1 MANINFDELA
11 LETIQSQYG
20 ASPRIQALVR
30 AFAEK
35 IDPNSNINLFYEK
48 IMNLET
54 AEGVGLDIWG
64 VIVGVSRVLEVHSYN
79 CFGFFGSLLQPFNQ
93 GHFFSGGSS
102 TMGYESLGDKA
113 FRRLIYFKALENII
127 PTDADSIN
135 MALSFFFEGRPVY
148 VIEVGVMKIRYI
160 FEFMLEPI
168 EVSILHSYSFRP
180 AGVGF
185 EWYQIPKE
193 EVFGFDGSGLSG
205 FDIGSFDPYGI
216 IKQGGAP

>member
-1 MANINFDELA
+1 MANIDFDDLG

-20 ASPRIQALVR
+20 ASPRIKALVR

-35 IDPNSNINLFYEK
+35 IDPNSDIDLFYEK
-48 IMNLET
+48 IMDPET

-64 VIVGVSRVLEVHSYN
+64 VIVGVNRVLAVYSHDF
-79 CFGFFGSLLQPFNQ
+79 FGFYGSLLQPFNQ
-93 GHFFSGGSS
+93 GHFYNGVEDGLI
-102 TMGYESLGDKA
+102 TYEPLSDEV
-113 FRRLIYFKALENII
+113 FRKLIYFKALENII

-135 MALSFFFEGRPVY
+135 RALSFFFEGRPVC

-160 FEFMLEPI
+160 FGFVLEPF
-168 EVSILHSYSFRP
+168 EASILRSYSFRP

-185 EWYQIPKE
+185 EWYQVPTE

-205 FDIGSFDPYGI
+205 FDNGCFEPYGI
-216 IKQGGAP
+216 IQQGG